1 MPYKLFFNWAFSNNI
16 KDPIP
21 QGSDIPD
28 ILRYDSPIQA
38 TFLLKTFINN
48 AKINHYLN
56 KYLNNI
62 GVRYI
67 DKEDLFYF
75 IKQCIIDFK
84 IKRRDIHYIQW
95 SDNDLLFNKITKKSP
110 LLKKDE
116 ISILCD
122 LINKSDNKESIYRS
136 LGIDKKE
143 VTKTKNKT
151 NKKSEAKISSKNYIA
166 QNFGII

>member
-1 MPYKLFFNWAFSNNI
+1 MPYKTFFNWAFSDNI

-21 QGSDIPD
+21 QGADIPD
-28 ILRYDSPIQA
+28 ILKYNSPIHA
-38 TFLLKTFINN
+38 TFLLQTFISNG
-48 AKINHYLN
+48 KLNHYLN

-84 IKRRDIHYIQW
+84 IKRRDIHYVSW
-95 SDNDLLFNKITKKSP
+95 SRDTILFGKLTKKFP
-110 LLKKDE
+110 LLKNDE
-116 ISILCD
+116 ISIVCD
-122 LINKSDNKESIYRS
+122 LIDESEDKDAIYRS

-143 VTKTKNKT
+143 VTKKKTK
-151 NKKSEAKISSKNYIA
+151 KKSITKISAKNFIA
-166 QNFGII
+166 QNFGIT